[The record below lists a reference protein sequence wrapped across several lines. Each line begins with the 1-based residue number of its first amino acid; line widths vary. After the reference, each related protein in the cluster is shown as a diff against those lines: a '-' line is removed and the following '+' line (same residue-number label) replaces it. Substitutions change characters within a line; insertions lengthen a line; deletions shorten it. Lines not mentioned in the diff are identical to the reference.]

1 MHKRK
6 PMGGFTLIEIMV
18 VVVILGIL
26 AALIVPNIM
35 DRPDMARVAKTKQ
48 DLRAL
53 QTALNLYR
61 LDNYRYPTTDQG
73 LEALVEK
80 PSVEP
85 LPPAYKKGGYLE
97 RMPKD
102 AWGRPYLY
110 LSPGVHGEV
119 DISSLGADGQPGG
132 EGVDADIQS
141 WTLD

>member
-1 MHKRK
+1 MRKRK
-6 PMGGFTLIEIMV
+6 RMGGFTLIEIMV

-80 PSVEP
+80 PSIEP
-85 LPPAYKKGGYLE
+85 LPPAYRKGGYLE

-102 AWGRPYLY
+102 AWGHLYLY

-132 EGVDADIQS
+132 EGVNADIQS

>member
-1 MHKRK
+1 MDKRK
-6 PMGGFTLIEIMV
+6 RMAGFTLIEIMV

-35 DRPDMARVAKTKQ
+35 DRPDMARVTRTRQ
-48 DLRAL
+48 DIRAL

-73 LEALVEK
+73 LEALVEQ
-80 PSVEP
+80 PAIEP
-85 LPPAYKKGGYLE
+85 LPPAYRKGGYLE

-110 LSPGVHGEV
+110 LSPGLHGEV

-132 EGVDADIQS
+132 EGVNADIQS
-141 WTLD
+141 WNLD

>member
-6 PMGGFTLIEIMV
+6 RMGGFTLIEIMV

-80 PSVEP
+80 PSIEP

-102 AWGRPYLY
+102 AWGQLYLY

-132 EGVDADIQS
+132 EGVNADIQS

>member
-6 PMGGFTLIEIMV
+6 RMGGFTLIEIMV

-85 LPPAYKKGGYLE
+85 LPPAYRKGGYLE

-110 LSPGVHGEV
+110 LSPGLHGEV

-132 EGVDADIQS
+132 EGVNADIQS
-141 WTLD
+141 WALD

>member
-1 MHKRK
+1 MRKRRR
-6 PMGGFTLIEIMV
+6 MEGFTLIEIMV

-35 DRPDMARVAKTKQ
+35 DRPDMARVTKTKQ

-85 LPPAYKKGGYLE
+85 LPPAYRKGGYLE

-102 AWGRPYLY
+102 AWGHPYLY

-132 EGVDADIQS
+132 EGVNADIQS

>member
-6 PMGGFTLIEIMV
+6 RMGGFTLIEIMV

-85 LPPAYKKGGYLE
+85 LPPAYRKGGYLE

-102 AWGRPYLY
+102 AWGQLYLY

-132 EGVDADIQS
+132 EGVNADIQS